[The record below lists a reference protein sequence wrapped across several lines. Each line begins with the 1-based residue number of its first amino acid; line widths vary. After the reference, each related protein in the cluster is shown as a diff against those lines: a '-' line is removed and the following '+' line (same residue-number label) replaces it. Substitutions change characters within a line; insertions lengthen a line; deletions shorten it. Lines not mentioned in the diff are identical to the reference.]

1 MDSAV
6 LVAAI
11 GVFSLTIAG
20 LFKLIG
26 DQNKSHEKMA
36 DAFEKMAE
44 SNKDIAIA
52 TNRGAD
58 EAKERNGHLGEQN
71 LQIVELIKDT
81 REDLKEHIDNIKE
94 QHVGKQIV
102 DEMSV
107 KYETVEHQDVKK

>member
-1 MDSAV
+1 MESTV
-6 LVAAI
+6 IVAAI

-36 DAFEKMAE
+36 DAFEKVAE
-44 SNKDIAIA
+44 TNKDIATA

-81 REDLKEHIDNIKE
+81 REDLKQHIDNIQE
-94 QHVGKQIV
+94 QHVGKQV
-102 DEMSV
+102 VEEMEV
-107 KYETVEHQDVKK
+107 KYETVEHQDVRK